1 MYSSRK
7 ICLAVVAIVLAAGG
21 LAGAAEPG
29 SFGYGSV
36 ATPAQ
41 IAGWDIDVR
50 GEDGAGLP
58 PGKGT
63 VDRGADVY
71 AEQCAA
77 CHGTFGEGEGRFP
90 KLVGGVGSLRDERPE
105 PTVGSYWPFAP
116 TLWDYINRAMPMA
129 APHTLSADDVY
140 ALTAYILS
148 LNDLVPPEFV
158 ADRNSLPKVK
168 MRNRDN
174 FIWTD
179 PRPDTMAKPCMNAC
193 VNAADV
199 RISSTAEG
207 QEPDAT
213 HDRTARHD
221 ATEIEITETPVT
233 DHSLT
238 KSAKLPAFTLA
249 LVIGA
254 FAIHWRRAGAVRRGR
269 RPEARLRS
277 QQGQLPDLPCHQ
289 GRQPSRLARAG
300 ADRHQEQV
308 PQSRGSRRHHY
319 RRNAAQPADRDAAIR
334 TESDFD
340 RKGNRSGG
348 GFPADAVTCARTL

>member
-1 MYSSRK
+1 M
-7 ICLAVVAIVLAAGG
+7 
-21 LAGAAEPG
+21 
-29 SFGYGSV
+29 

-148 LNDLVPPEFV
+148 LNDLVPHEFV

-179 PRPDTMAKPCMNAC
+179 PRPDTVAAPCMNAC

-207 QEPDAT
+207 RNLTP
-213 HDRTARHD
+213 RTTGPLD
-221 ATEIEITETPVT
+221 TM
-233 DHSLT
+233 
-238 KSAKLPAFTLA
+238 
-249 LVIGA
+249 
-254 FAIHWRRAGAVRRGR
+254 
-269 RPEARLRS
+269 
-277 QQGQLPDLPCHQ
+277 
-289 GRQPSRLARAG
+289 QP
-300 ADRHQEQV
+300 
-308 PQSRGSRRHHY
+308 
-319 RRNAAQPADRDAAIR
+319 
-334 TESDFD
+334 
-340 RKGNRSGG
+340 K
-348 GFPADAVTCARTL
+348 